1 MDEFFG
7 QGMRGESNKKGGS
20 KKGKDIVVN
29 LEINFM
35 DAINGAQKTVSFDR
49 ISVCGTC
56 NGSRCKP
63 GSSPTQCSTCNG
75 SGKVFYKQGFMSIA
89 MECSSCHGEGTT
101 IRNPC
106 MTCYGKGHTN
116 INVKESINIPKGVDD
131 NMNLRVAK
139 KVITITYYILSTTL
153 K

>member
-63 GSSPTQCSTCNG
+63 GSSPTQCST
-75 SGKVFYKQGFMSIA
+75 
-89 MECSSCHGEGTT
+89 
-101 IRNPC
+101 
-106 MTCYGKGHTN
+106 
-116 INVKESINIPKGVDD
+116 
-131 NMNLRVAK
+131 
-139 KVITITYYILSTTL
+139 
-153 K
+153 